1 MKLSDLLQGS
11 NAADQKKK
19 LFAVY
24 AIIVTMVVL
33 VVLIVALCVTSIV
46 LKGKDNGEDL
56 STDSAGNEDEDS
68 YTGIPSG
75 YVETTFDAS
84 QLYSGSLI
92 LVNETYPVNAS
103 SANTYILLQNYSDR
117 PKTAEG
123 SNTYTVDV
131 KESKATPEAAKAL
144 NDMLRDYYKQN
155 KDDNLVVHSADGD
168 SSGMVLEFKYFV
180 NYTAENQDLTKAGI
194 YGVTKYNWI
203 YENAYKYGFINL
215 AVASADGSDPKD
227 ANLFRYVGVA
237 HATAMKQKKLTTL
250 ESYLNYL
257 KADTSVSKAM
267 AISTAEGK
275 MRIYYCAADAT
286 AYVSEK
292 NEYTVSG
299 NNVDGYIITV
309 NTSVQA
315 KDTADTTQ
323 AQ

>member
-1 MKLSDLLQGS
+1 MKLSDLIQSG
-11 NAADQKKK
+11 NAEQQKKK
-19 LFAVY
+19 LIAVY
-24 AIIVTMVVL
+24 SIIVTMVVL
-33 VVLIVALCVTSIV
+33 VVLVVALCVTSIV
-46 LKGKDNGEDL
+46 LNGKNNGEEP
-56 STDSAGNEDEDS
+56 STDAGVENEDAS
-68 YTGIPSG
+68 SGIPSG

-92 LVNETYPVNAS
+92 LVNETNPVNAAS
-103 SANTYILLQNYSDR
+103 TNTYLLLQNYPDR

-168 SSGMVLEFKYFV
+168 SSGMLLEFKYFV

-215 AVASADGSDPKD
+215 AEESAENAEPKN

-257 KADTSVSKAM
+257 KADTSVSKALS
-267 AISTAEGK
+267 ISTAEGK

>member
-1 MKLSDLLQGS
+1 MKLSDLIQGGS
-11 NAADQKKK
+11 AEQQKKK

-24 AIIVTMVVL
+24 AIIATMVVL

-46 LKGKDNGEDL
+46 LKSKDNGDDV
-56 STDSAGNEDEDS
+56 STDTNAEEDDDS
-68 YTGIPSG
+68 STGIPSG
-75 YVETTFDAS
+75 YAETTLEAS

-92 LVNETYPVNAS
+92 LVNESNPVNSAS
-103 SANTYILLQNYSDR
+103 PNTYILLQNYENR
-117 PKTAEG
+117 PKTDSG

-131 KESKATPEAAKAL
+131 KESKATPETTKAL
-144 NDMLRDYYKQN
+144 NLMLGDYYKQN
-155 KDDNLVVHSADGD
+155 KDDNIVVHSADGD

-180 NYTAENQDLTKAGI
+180 NYTADNKDLTKAGI

-215 AVASADGSDPKD
+215 ATASADSNEPED

-257 KADTSVSKAM
+257 KADTSVSKPV
-267 AISTAEGK
+267 SVTTNEGK
-275 MRIYYCAADAT
+275 LKIYYCAADAT
-286 AYVSEK
+286 VYVSEK

-309 NTSVQA
+309 NTSLEA

>member
-1 MKLSDLLQGS
+1 MKLSDLIQGGS
-11 NAADQKKK
+11 AEQQKKK
-19 LFAVY
+19 LIALY
-24 AIIVTMVVL
+24 SIIVTMVVL
-33 VVLIVALCVTSIV
+33 VVLVVALCVTSIV
-46 LKGKDNGEDL
+46 LNGKSNGEEP
-56 STDSAGNEDEDS
+56 STDTGVEDEDS
-68 YTGIPSG
+68 SSGIPSG

-92 LVNETYPVNAS
+92 LVNETNPVNSAS
-103 SANTYILLQNYSDR
+103 TNTYLLLQNYPDR
-117 PKTAEG
+117 PKTEGG
-123 SNTYTVDV
+123 SNTYTVDI

-144 NDMLRDYYKQN
+144 NKMLGDYYSQN
-155 KDDNLVVHSADGD
+155 KDDNLVVHSTDGT
-168 SSGMVLEFKYFV
+168 SSGMDFEFKYFV
-180 NYTAENQDLTKAGI
+180 NYTADNQDLTKAGI

-203 YENAYKYGFINL
+203 YENAHKYGFINL
-215 AVASADGSDPKD
+215 AEESADNAEPKN

-257 KADTSVSKAM
+257 KADTSVSKALSV
-267 AISTAEGK
+267 STAEGK

-292 NEYTVSG
+292 NVWEVSG

-323 AQ
+323 AE